1 MQNAKHHTADH
12 LLATAVGDWYTCT
25 CIVPVV
31 YMYALFDVTG
41 GLTGLFLGASVIS
54 VLEVLEVII
63 RIAAKI
69 CCKKRENKQNKV
81 TSLEVKPREEWGHR
95 EKSNLFLV

>member
-1 MQNAKHHTADH
+1 MQNAKHHTAEH
-12 LLATAVGDWYTCT
+12 LLVTAVGDWYT

-69 CCKKRENKQNKV
+69 CCKKRDNKQNKV
-81 TSLEVKPREEWGHR
+81 TNLEVKPREGWAYR